1 MAFSWGEEDRV
12 EEMFDGLPEEDKE
25 VVMSLHDQFVDGS
38 GQADGQRSL
47 DGVMRTNGYR
57 TGDGFVLLTLLSRFN
72 HSCSPNCEHSFDGDL
87 SEMHVYASTDIAAG
101 EELRTYWM
109 ELAAPTDERLALL
122 REELGFT
129 CRCPA
134 CVRSGAAAAASDGRR
149 RRLRYLQE
157 CLEDLRVEGA
167 DADVER
173 GLTLSE
179 RCSTCATR
187 RASTRRH
194 FGCRR
199 TSTRTTCTPCWATAS
214 TPRRPVERRA
224 ASARCAGGPS
234 TRTRGCFGP
243 CAPTELLGHEREAVN
258 RASLASAEKKEGAV
272 CGSTVIR

>member
-1 MAFSWGEEDRV
+1 MEGPGRAQRAAGAPGPAPRAEARCRYGGGRRSFEVVPVAGLGLGVVATSDFACGDLVVAERPVMAFSWGEEDRV

-173 GLTLSE
+173 GLS
-179 RCSTCATR
+179 SKKNK
-187 RASTRRH
+187 
-194 FGCRR
+194 
-199 TSTRTTCTPCWATAS
+199 TA
-214 TPRRPVERRA
+214 
-224 ASARCAGGPS
+224 
-234 TRTRGCFGP
+234 
-243 CAPTELLGHEREAVN
+243 
-258 RASLASAEKKEGAV
+258 
-272 CGSTVIR
+272 